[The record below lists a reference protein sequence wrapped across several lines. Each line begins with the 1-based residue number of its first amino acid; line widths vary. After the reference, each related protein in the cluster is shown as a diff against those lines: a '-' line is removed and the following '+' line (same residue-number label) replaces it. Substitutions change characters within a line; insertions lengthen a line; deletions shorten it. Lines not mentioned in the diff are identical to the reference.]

1 MKQVLENI
9 FAEIISVDNLLE
21 AWKEFLK
28 GKRNKK
34 DVQEFSFQLMDDI
47 LALHY
52 ELLQKSYKHGEYIS
66 FKVHDPKPREIHKA
80 PVRDR
85 LLHHAIYRKL
95 YPFFNRKFIAD
106 SFSCRNKKGTHKA
119 LDRLRNFAYKVSKNN
134 TRTCW
139 VLQCDI
145 KKFFASIDQGIL
157 LRIIEEKIFNPETL
171 WLVREIIES
180 FNSRER
186 EYLPAGRQE
195 IGLPIGNLTSQLFA
209 NIYLSRFDNF
219 IKHNLK
225 VKFYARYTDDFVI
238 VSDNVEFLTQLVP
251 KIKKFL
257 LNNLKL
263 ELHPDKIIIR
273 KLCQGIDFL
282 GYVILPR
289 YRILRTKTKKRTL
302 KRVNQKNLASY
313 LGLLEHC
320 NGCRLSNKLLRLAYA
335 RNGKS
340 YVYKY
345 QTVLDAVSGPKEDLE
360 KAVVLLNK

>member
-34 DVQEFSFQLMDDI
+34 DVQEFSFQLMEDI

-145 KKFFASIDQGIL
+145 KKFFASIDHQVLLQIL
-157 LRIIEEKIFNPETL
+157 QKSIHDQELIWFLK
-171 WLVREIIES
+171 EIIES
-180 FNSRER
+180 FCLIRV
-186 EYLPAGRQE
+186 GV
-195 IGLPIGNLTSQLFA
+195 GLPLGNLTSQLLV
-209 NIYLSRFDNF
+209 NIYMNEFDQF
-219 IKHNLK
+219 IKQKLK
-225 VKFYARYTDDFVI
+225 IKWYLRYADDFV
-238 VSDNVEFLTQLVP
+238 
-251 KIKKFL
+251 L
-257 LNNLKL
+257 LSKNRKYLENLIPQIDSLLQNQLKL
-263 ELHPDKIIIR
+263 SLHPNKVTV
-273 KLCQGIDFL
+273 KTLVSGIDFL
-282 GYVILPR
+282 GWISFTDH
-289 YRILRTKTKKRTL
+289 RILRTKTKRRMIERL
-302 KRVNQKNLASY
+302 KTNKSKETVNSY
-313 LGLLEHC
+313 LGLIGHG
-320 NGCRLSNKLLRLAYA
+320 NTNKL
-335 RNGKS
+335 K
-340 YVYKY
+340 
-345 QTVLDAVSGPKEDLE
+345 KEVFFL
-360 KAVVLLNK
+360 KN

>member
-1 MKQVLENI
+1 MKRKYSI
-9 FAEIISVDNLLE
+9 
-21 AWKEFLK
+21 
-28 GKRNKK
+28 
-34 DVQEFSFQLMDDI
+34 
-47 LALHY
+47 
-52 ELLQKSYKHGEYIS
+52 
-66 FKVHDPKPREIHKA
+66 P
-80 PVRDR
+80 
-85 LLHHAIYRKL
+85 KL
-95 YPFFNRKFIAD
+95 YGWLGKL
-106 SFSCRNKKGTHKA
+106 S
-119 LDRLRNFAYKVSKNN
+119 KVS
-134 TRTCW
+134 
-139 VLQCDI
+139 I
-145 KKFFASIDQGIL
+145 
-157 LRIIEEKIFNPETL
+157 
-171 WLVREIIES
+171 RE
-180 FNSRER
+180 RER